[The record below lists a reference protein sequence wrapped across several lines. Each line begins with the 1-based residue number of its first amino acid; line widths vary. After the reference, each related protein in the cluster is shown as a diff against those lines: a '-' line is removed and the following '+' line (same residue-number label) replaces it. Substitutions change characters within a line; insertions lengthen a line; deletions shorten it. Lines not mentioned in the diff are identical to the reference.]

1 MDQIK
6 VRKLRRKGQSLLVAF
21 TDADNFD
28 QQVFIPVEV
37 AEEVDNDYVLVS
49 KAELDIAIP
58 NGFQWEL
65 ILEDVLIPADV
76 IARALYRN
84 GVRTQEDFVSKPNQ
98 VIGAVNEAAA
108 PIRKMIQIY
117 TR

>member
-1 MDQIK
+1 MDKIK
-6 VRKLRRKGQSLLVAF
+6 VRKLRRKGQSFLVAF
-21 TDADNFD
+21 TDADSFD
-28 QQVFIPVEV
+28 RQVFIPVEV
-37 AEEVDNDYVLVS
+37 AEEVDNDYILVS
-49 KAELDIAIP
+49 KDELDLAIP

-65 ILEDVLIPADV
+65 ILEDVLIPAEA